1 MSLHFL
7 IDGYNLIK
15 RNPAFASKSLEDGR
29 QSFVGFIERDR
40 PQGSIR
46 NQVTVVFDGK
56 PGMYGFPAAHEIKVL
71 FTEYESADDL
81 IKRSVEGSK
90 NKKDIVVVTDD
101 RQLML
106 YVRGC
111 GASVM
116 SGGDFFKRAKAG
128 KTPAKGKGP
137 SADRSKVITS
147 TFEHAVNQ
155 EFEKIWLKKKDKK
168 S

>member
-1 MSLHFL
+1 M

-15 RNPAFASKSLEDGR
+15 RNPALASKSLEDGR
-29 QSFVGFIERDR
+29 QAFVAFIERNR
-40 PQGSIR
+40 PQGSLS

-56 PGMYGFPAAHEIKVL
+56 PGMYGFPVAREIRVI

-81 IKRSVEGSK
+81 IKRRVEESK
-90 NKKDIVVVTDD
+90 NKKNIVVVTDD
-101 RQLML
+101 RALLL

-116 SGGDFFKRAKAG
+116 SCGDFFKRAGSAKMSG
-128 KTPAKGKGP
+128 KGKG
-137 SADRSKVITS
+137 SSSGTSKVITS

-155 EFEKIWLKKKDKK
+155 EFENIWLKKKTKPE
-168 S
+168 